1 MGAVRNHGNG
11 PSDERFDANYFSIMV
26 LLAYILNFINIWDGP
41 FPTYG
46 GILWFLERIS
56 LNVLIL
62 IFIIVLQLI
71 QRNQFFFCECKRRFC
86 RTSRITFYVKI
97 ALSYMTCTEHK
108 LDRGLYLFSVIR
120 TLIIFK
126 EQMNRLSKGKDAH
139 IRTYL

>member
-56 LNVLIL
+56 LNNIRYLKSQSQYVLL
-62 IFIIVLQLI
+62 FL
-71 QRNQFFFCECKRRFC
+71 
-86 RTSRITFYVKI
+86 ITFSSLLQKI
-97 ALSYMTCTEHK
+97 EEWGFVLH
-108 LDRGLYLFSVIR
+108 
-120 TLIIFK
+120 
-126 EQMNRLSKGKDAH
+126 NDARSLH
-139 IRTYL
+139 DPV